1 MVGTKHVLVVGGG
14 VVGLST
20 AYYAARRGHRVTL
33 LDRASADHEGC
44 SYGNAGYVVPSH
56 FVPLAAPGM
65 VALGLKWMLRPDSP
79 FYIKPRL
86 DAALAAWCWRFFR
99 AANAAQVAR
108 AAPVLRDLNLASR
121 ACFQEFAER
130 TGHEFGLVQRGLL
143 CLFKD
148 PRHLEK
154 ETRVVAQAREL
165 GLDARVLDA
174 RQTAELEPNVRLD
187 IVGAVFF
194 KDDCHLTP
202 GRFMAAL
209 KRESDRIGVKLLWQT
224 EVTGWQT
231 TGTRVVAVRTPQGD
245 FAADEFVVC
254 AGAWSPILV
263 RDLGLRLPVQA
274 GKGYSLTLP
283 KPRQL
288 PALPM
293 ILSERRVA
301 VTPLGESLRVGGT
314 MELAGLQ
321 EEINPVR
328 VRALIESVPAYF
340 PDFRAEDFSGVRPW
354 CGLRPCSPDG
364 LPYLGRTRR
373 YENLCIATGHA
384 MMGLSLGPISG
395 KLLAE
400 ILSGERPSVDLS
412 LLAPDRYG

>member
-1 MVGTKHVLVVGGG
+1 MAGAKHVVIVGGG

-20 AYYAARRGHRVTL
+20 AYYAARRGHRVTVL
-33 LDRASADHEGC
+33 ERAPADHEGC

-65 VALGLKWMLRPDSP
+65 VALGLKWMLQPDSP

-86 DAALAAWCWRFFR
+86 DAALADWCWKFFR

-108 AAPVLRDLNLASR
+108 AAPLLRDLNLASR
-121 ACFQEFAER
+121 ACFEELAGQ
-130 TGHEFGLVQRGLL
+130 TGNEFGLSRRGLL

-148 PRHLEK
+148 PRQLEK
-154 ETRVVAQAREL
+154 ETHLVAQAVEL
-165 GLDARVLDA
+165 GLEARVLDA
-174 RQTAELEPNVRLD
+174 RQTAALEPNVRLD

-194 KDDCHLTP
+194 QDDCHLAP
-202 GRFMAAL
+202 GRFMAVL
-209 KRESDRIGVKLLWQT
+209 KRETEKLGVNLLWQT
-224 EVTGWQT
+224 EVTGWQAH
-231 TGTRVVAVRTPQGD
+231 GARVLAARTPQGD

-254 AGAWSPILV
+254 GGAWSPMLV

-301 VTPLGESLRVGGT
+301 VTPMGQGLRFGGT

-321 EEINPVR
+321 EDINPVR
-328 VRALIESVPAYF
+328 VRAIIDSVPAYF
-340 PDFRAEDFSGVRPW
+340 PDFTPEDFAGVQPW

-373 YENLCIATGHA
+373 YQNLCVATGHA

-400 ILSGERPSVDLS
+400 ILSGEPPSIDLR

>member
-1 MVGTKHVLVVGGG
+1 VVGTQHVVIVGGG

-20 AYYAARRGHRVTL
+20 AYYVARQGHRVTL
-33 LDRASADHEGC
+33 LDRAPAEHEGC

-86 DAALAAWCWRFFR
+86 DAELAAWCWRFFR
-99 AANAAQVAR
+99 AANTAHVAR
-108 AAPVLRDLNLASR
+108 AAPLLRDLNLASR
-121 ACFQEFAER
+121 ACFQELAER
-130 TGHEFGLVQRGLL
+130 TGNEFGLTQRGLL

-148 PRHLEK
+148 PRQLEK
-154 ETRVVAQAREL
+154 ETHLVAQAVEL
-165 GLDARVLDA
+165 GLQARVLDA
-174 RQTAELEPNVRLD
+174 RRTAELEPNVRLD
-187 IVGAVFF
+187 VVGAVFF
-194 KDDCHLTP
+194 QDDCHLAP
-202 GRFMAAL
+202 ARFLAVL
-209 KRESDRIGVKLLWQT
+209 KREVEQLGATLLWQT
-224 EVTGWQT
+224 PVTGWQT
-231 TGTRVVAVRTPQGD
+231 RGARVLAARTPQGD
-245 FAADEFVVC
+245 VAADEFVVC
-254 AGAWSPILV
+254 GGAWSPVIV
-263 RDLGLRLPVQA
+263 RDLDLRLPVQA

-288 PALPM
+288 PSLPM

-301 VTPLGESLRVGGT
+301 VTPMGRCLRFGGT

-328 VRALIESVPAYF
+328 VRAIIDSVPAYC
-340 PDFRAEDFSGVRPW
+340 PDFTPDDFTGVQPW

-373 YENLCIATGHA
+373 YSNLCVATGHA

-395 KLLAE
+395 KLIAQ
-400 ILSGERPSVDLS
+400 ILSGQRPSIDLS